1 MDVKEYEIWE
11 KRVESVALEAQV
23 LAQRYPRMVVVVDY
37 EGPLFQIGFGGEM
50 VKKNSGLIGEGDIT
64 AFEDAVDQLKPNH
77 AVVRTLE
84 AIVKK
89 VDNAFV
95 MQGSGVNLIP
105 PEKLTYRDYPLL
117 KFASLRCEEVL
128 DGLAMKSRA
137 NREVLNIR
145 APIPE
150 GSLLVV
156 VNDAE
161 PGSSS
166 HNAVLRE
173 IKAANPKTFDTFDV
187 ANVLVPEYR
196 RDSVKPLEA
205 YRSDVLRAF
214 EIGLSTP
221 AEARTLDVKSG
232 GSRFFSP
239 SDFYRLNPSRGNVR
253 GE

>member
-1 MDVKEYEIWE
+1 MDVNEYEIWE
-11 KRVESVALEAQV
+11 KRVESVALEAQG
-23 LAQRYPRMVVVVDY
+23 LARNYPRMVLVVDY
-37 EGPLFQIGFGGEM
+37 EGPIFQIGFGGET
-50 VKKNSGLIGEGDIT
+50 VKKSSGQIGEGDIT
-64 AFEDAVDQLKPNH
+64 AFEDAIDQLKPNH

-84 AIVKK
+84 AIVRQ

-105 PEKLTYRDYPLL
+105 PEKLTYREYPLL
-117 KFASLRCEEVL
+117 KFASLRCEEIL
-128 DGLAMKSRA
+128 DGLAMKSRN

-150 GSLLVV
+150 GSLMVV

-173 IKAANPKTFDTFDV
+173 IKAANPRAFDTFDI
-187 ANVLVPEYR
+187 ANILVPEYR
-196 RDSVKPLEA
+196 KENPKPLEV
-205 YRSDVLRAF
+205 YRAEVLKAF
-214 EIGLSTP
+214 ETGLSTP
-221 AEARTLDVKSG
+221 VKARELDVRSG
-232 GSRFFSP
+232 GARFFSP
-239 SDFYRLNPSRGNVR
+239 SDFYKLNPLRGNVR